1 MIQLN
6 FWIFNLINLRPMIF
20 TSFDLFRFM
29 NLKLP
34 AIILL
39 CVFTQNAA
47 AQKSIAFEQYT
58 LSNGLK
64 VILHENKQTPIV
76 AVTVSYHVGSK
87 DEDPTRTGFAHF
99 FEHLLFEGSEH
110 IARGEY
116 MKLVKEN
123 GGVLNANTFKDRT
136 FYFEILPSNQLE
148 LALWM
153 ESERMLHAK
162 IDDKGIE
169 TQREVVK
176 EERRQRLENTPYGG
190 LLDETMSRTFTRHPY
205 KRSVIGSMDHLN
217 SAKKEEFY
225 AFYKKFYVP
234 DNAILSIAGDINA
247 QQAKEWI
254 ERYFG
259 SIPRGATSLKRSV
272 VKEPTQKKEI
282 RDQVYDNI
290 QLPAVI
296 HSFKTP
302 ALGAPEYH
310 AVNLLATLLSEGES
324 SRFQKSIV
332 NTQQKALFVG
342 AYPIAMKE
350 AGVSLMFGIV
360 NMGVEPKQ
368 LEESMEK
375 EYERVRT
382 ELISQDEYDKLINQV
397 ENTFVNSLSTVE
409 GIAETLSDYWMY
421 QGDPGMV
428 NREMEQY
435 KKVTREEIREAARKY
450 LVPSNRT
457 SLFYLPKPKS

>member
-1 MIQLN
+1 
-6 FWIFNLINLRPMIF
+6 
-20 TSFDLFRFM
+20 
-29 NLKLP
+29 
-34 AIILL
+34 
-39 CVFTQNAA
+39 
-47 AQKSIAFEQYT
+47 
-58 LSNGLK
+58 
-64 VILHENKQTPIV
+64 
-76 AVTVSYHVGSK
+76 
-87 DEDPTRTGFAHF
+87 
-99 FEHLLFEGSEH
+99 
-110 IARGEY
+110 

-162 IDDKGIE
+162 IDQKGIE

-176 EERRQRLENTPYGG
+176 EERRQRVDNTPYGG
-190 LLDETMSRTFTRHPY
+190 LLDETMLRTFAKHPY

-217 SAKKEEFY
+217 SAKKEEFL

-234 DNAILSIAGDINA
+234 DNAILSIAGDIDTR
-247 QQAKEWI
+247 QAKQWI

-259 SIPRGATSLKRSV
+259 GIPRGATPIKRTV
-272 VKEPTQKKEI
+272 VKEPEQKKEV
-282 RDQVYDNI
+282 RDKVYDNI

-296 HSFKTP
+296 HSYKTP
-302 ALGAPEYH
+302 ALGAPDYH
-310 AVNLLATLLSEGES
+310 AANLLATLLSEGES

-360 NMGVEPKQ
+360 NMGVEPEQ
-368 LEESMEK
+368 LEEAMEK

-382 ELISQDEYDKLINQV
+382 ELITQQEYDKLMNQV

-421 QGDPGMV
+421 QGDPDQV
-428 NREMEQY
+428 NTEMDRY
-435 KKVTREEIREAARKY
+435 RNVTREQIREVARKY
-450 LVPSNRT
+450 LQPSNRT
-457 SLFYLPKPKS
+457 TLYYLPKPKS

>member
-1 MIQLN
+1 
-6 FWIFNLINLRPMIF
+6 
-20 TSFDLFRFM
+20 
-29 NLKLP
+29 
-34 AIILL
+34 
-39 CVFTQNAA
+39 
-47 AQKSIAFEQYT
+47 
-58 LSNGLK
+58 
-64 VILHENKQTPIV
+64 
-76 AVTVSYHVGSK
+76 
-87 DEDPTRTGFAHF
+87 
-99 FEHLLFEGSEH
+99 
-110 IARGEY
+110 
-116 MKLVKEN
+116 
-123 GGVLNANTFKDRT
+123 
-136 FYFEILPSNQLE
+136 
-148 LALWM
+148 M

-259 SIPRGATSLKRSV
+259 SIPRGATPLKRTA

-375 EYERVRT
+375 EYERVRS

>member
-1 MIQLN
+1 MNLSSRFACGYLN
-6 FWIFNLINLRPMIF
+6 FSI
-20 TSFDLFRFM
+20 SLF
-29 NLKLP
+29 
-34 AIILL
+34 ILL
-39 CVFTQNAA
+39 SLLAQTTLAQN
-47 AQKSIAFEQYT
+47 SISFEQYT
-58 LSNGLK
+58 LPNGLK
-64 VILHENKQTPIV
+64 VILHEDRQTPIV

-99 FEHLLFEGSEH
+99 FEHLLFEGSQN

-190 LLDETMSRTFTRHPY
+190 LLDETMSRTFSRHPY
-205 KRSVIGSMDHLN
+205 RRSVIGSMEHLN
-217 SAKKEEFY
+217 AAKKEEFY

-234 DNAILSIAGDINA
+234 DNAILSIAGDINSKQTKA
-247 QQAKEWI
+247 WI

-259 SIPRGATSLKRSV
+259 GIPRGATPIKRIM
-272 VKEPTQKKEI
+272 VKEPIQKKEV

-332 NTQQKALFVG
+332 NSQQKALFVG

-360 NMGVEPKQ
+360 NMGVEPNQ
-368 LEESMEK
+368 LEESMER
-375 EYERVRT
+375 EYDRVRT
-382 ELISQDEYDKLINQV
+382 ELITQEEYDKLINQV
-397 ENTFVNSLSTVE
+397 ENTFVNSLATVE

-428 NREMEQY
+428 NKEMDLY
-435 KKVTREEIREAARKY
+435 RKVTREDIREAARKY

-457 SLFYLPKPKS
+457 SLYYLPKPKS

>member
-1 MIQLN
+1 MNQPMNSTPFLSPIP
-6 FWIFNLINLRPMIF
+6 FLRQAAG
-20 TSFDLFRFM
+20 L
-29 NLKLP
+29 L
-34 AIILL
+34 LL
-39 CVFTQNAA
+39 CTVAFAPTRAA
-47 AQKSIAFEQYT
+47 AQKSIAFEKYT
-58 LSNGLK
+58 LSNGLN
-64 VILHENKQTPIV
+64 VILHVDRQTPIV

-99 FEHLLFEGSEH
+99 FEHLLFEGSEN

-162 IDDKGIE
+162 IDQKGIE

-176 EERRQRLENTPYGG
+176 EERRQRVDNTPYGG
-190 LLDETMSRTFTRHPY
+190 LLDETMLRTFAKHPY

-217 SAKKEEFY
+217 SAKKEEFL

-234 DNAILSIAGDINA
+234 DNAILSIAGDIDTR
-247 QQAKEWI
+247 QAKQWI

-259 SIPRGATSLKRSV
+259 GIPRGATPIKRTV
-272 VKEPTQKKEI
+272 VKEPEQKKEV
-282 RDQVYDNI
+282 RDKVYDNI

-296 HSFKTP
+296 HSYKTP
-302 ALGAPEYH
+302 ALGAPDYH
-310 AVNLLATLLSEGES
+310 AANLLATLLSEGES

-360 NMGVEPKQ
+360 NMGVEPEQ
-368 LEESMEK
+368 LEEAMEK

-382 ELISQDEYDKLINQV
+382 ELITQQEYDKLMNQV

-421 QGDPGMV
+421 QGDPDQV
-428 NREMEQY
+428 NTEMDRY
-435 KKVTREEIREAARKY
+435 RNVTREQIREVARKY
-450 LVPSNRT
+450 LQPSNRT
-457 SLFYLPKPKS
+457 TLYYLPKPKS

>member
-1 MIQLN
+1 
-6 FWIFNLINLRPMIF
+6 
-20 TSFDLFRFM
+20 
-29 NLKLP
+29 
-34 AIILL
+34 
-39 CVFTQNAA
+39 
-47 AQKSIAFEQYT
+47 
-58 LSNGLK
+58 
-64 VILHENKQTPIV
+64 
-76 AVTVSYHVGSK
+76 
-87 DEDPTRTGFAHF
+87 
-99 FEHLLFEGSEH
+99 
-110 IARGEY
+110 
-116 MKLVKEN
+116 
-123 GGVLNANTFKDRT
+123 
-136 FYFEILPSNQLE
+136 
-148 LALWM
+148 
-153 ESERMLHAK
+153 
-162 IDDKGIE
+162 
-169 TQREVVK
+169 
-176 EERRQRLENTPYGG
+176 
-190 LLDETMSRTFTRHPY
+190 
-205 KRSVIGSMDHLN
+205 
-217 SAKKEEFY
+217 
-225 AFYKKFYVP
+225 
-234 DNAILSIAGDINA
+234 
-247 QQAKEWI
+247 
-254 ERYFG
+254 
-259 SIPRGATSLKRSV
+259 
-272 VKEPTQKKEI
+272 
-282 RDQVYDNI
+282 VYDNI

-375 EYERVRT
+375 EYERVRS